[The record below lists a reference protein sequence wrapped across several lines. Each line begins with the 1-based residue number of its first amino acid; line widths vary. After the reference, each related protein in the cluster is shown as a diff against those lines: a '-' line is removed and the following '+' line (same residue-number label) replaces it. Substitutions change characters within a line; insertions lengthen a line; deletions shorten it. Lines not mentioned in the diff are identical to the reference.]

1 MKTRLKNLLALPEF
15 SAVSSVPFSL
25 KDKKPFLL
33 ARPAFV
39 LLAFVLS
46 MMFFGV
52 GAVGVPNEAHAFGPT
67 ECAAS
72 RKGSNLGCTAAD
84 VSITGIAIS
93 AGGPTSCVG
102 GTTVPLNLDVTV
114 NFAVPDRWD
123 IGIFLVNDG
132 LSPKLLPGG
141 GGAVSCSVGILP
153 TTAPFLNLDPGPW
166 GGILDACGDGNGSI
180 SGGTGS
186 GVVTMTGVPV
196 SCKAITSSGG
206 KLYIP
211 FVVTW
216 DNQSSPVG
224 GLCTSILDPVP
235 NTTSKCNSPDTTVA
249 ADVAYGTVDLVI
261 LPDITKTDGL
271 ATITAGD
278 TINYSVVIT
287 NTTGDTLSGAV
298 FKDPAVTN
306 LTVNSLVCAAGG
318 GATCPASPTIADMQG
333 AGITIPAMPVNG
345 SVTFTINATL
355 SAAAPAGTL
364 TNTATVTVN
373 GQTNSVSD
381 IDTVRTKFVVTKS
394 FAPASISAGSAS
406 VLSVTLQNTNL
417 AAATGVA
424 FTDNYPVNMV
434 NTATPGVTNT
444 CGGVATAVAGGSMLQ
459 LSGGTIPSG
468 GSCTVTVNVTSAVSG
483 SYTNNTGGITSTEGY
498 VGDTVSAIL
507 SVGASSLAN
516 STKTVEDQNGGDQNP
531 GDVMRYT
538 ITLTES
544 AGFDAVG
551 VSLTDTIPA
560 TLTGMTVVTC
570 PGGATCNVV
579 GQTLTVTNITVPASS
594 SVTVL
599 FDATIVMGTP
609 PGTTIDNCATIT
621 NPGGTGA
628 APCAPT
634 IMVSASAVPGT
645 GNKPLY
651 LYDATSA
658 PAYKTSRTK
667 PAGLVGTAT
676 LVRSGGTRT
685 WTQNPALAS
694 SVTISPAVS
703 PTIPVNLYLASNTA
717 SESRTVQVSLVCS
730 GGGTTFTQTKIFDGL
745 VINNPY
751 LPTAPPALVTF
762 NLPLVAAQ
770 ACAAGQTWNLTV
782 TNNTAGGG
790 TRNVIVYPMSGVNNS
805 SVSLPS
811 LNVINVDSV
820 NSYDAAYPA
829 VTTPASGYYAGGQTV
844 YARAVVSDPFG
855 SFDITSAAVTIT
867 NPLGTPVVVG
877 AAMMQVADS
886 GAATK
891 TYEYFYV
898 IPTTGPAGFWTTSV
912 MAKEGT
918 EDNVSDSG
926 AGAFT
931 LGLPSFTVVKS
942 TFVYSDPVNGTTN
955 PKAIPGAY
963 MLYTVQTIN
972 SGYGSAQAV
981 VMTDPVPANTEL
993 FVGDIGG
1000 VGSGP
1005 VLFVDGGVASG
1016 LTYTFISLASGA
1028 DSPSFSNNGGAT
1040 YTYTPVPV
1048 PVVNGFDANVTNVKV
1063 SMGASFNAAIGFSYP
1078 SFSLRFRVRVK

>member
-1 MKTRLKNLLALPEF
+1 MSF
-15 SAVSSVPFSL
+15 MVV
-25 KDKKPFLL
+25 
-33 ARPAFV
+33 
-39 LLAFVLS
+39 
-46 MMFFGV
+46 V
-52 GAVGVPNEAHAFGPT
+52 GGVPDNAHAFGVT

-84 VSITGIAIS
+84 VSITGIAIA

-102 GTTVPLNLDVTV
+102 GTTIPLDLDITV

-132 LSPKLLPGG
+132 LNPRLLPAG
-141 GGAVSCSVGILP
+141 GGATSCTVGILP

-166 GGILDACGDGNGSI
+166 GGILDTCGDGNGTI

-186 GVVTMTGVPV
+186 GVYTMTGVPV

-206 KLYIP
+206 KLYVP
-211 FVVTW
+211 FVVSW

-224 GLCTSILDPVP
+224 GLCTSIADPVP
-235 NTTSKCNSPDTTVA
+235 NTTSKCNSPDVTLPA
-249 ADVAYGTVDLVI
+249 EVAYGTVNLVV
-261 LPDITKTDGL
+261 LPAITKTDGL
-271 ATITAGD
+271 AVITAGD
-278 TINYSVVIT
+278 TANYSVVIT

-298 FKDPAVTN
+298 FKDPAVAN
-306 LTVNSLVCAAGG
+306 LTANSLVCAAAG

-381 IDTVRTKFVVTKS
+381 VDTVLTKFVVTKS
-394 FAPASISAGSAS
+394 FVPASISAGGAS
-406 VLSVTLQNTNL
+406 VMSVTLQNTNL

-424 FTDNYPVNMV
+424 FNDVYPVNMV
-434 NTATPGVTNT
+434 NTAAPGVTNT
-444 CGGVATAVAGGSMLQ
+444 CGGVATAAAGGNSLQ

-468 GSCTVTVNVTSAVSG
+468 GSCTVTVNVTSAISG
-483 SYTNNTGGITSTEGY
+483 AYNNSTGGVTSAEGY
-498 VGDTVSAIL
+498 TGDPATATL
-507 SVGASSLAN
+507 SVGVSNLSGSA
-516 STKTVEDQNGGDQNP
+516 KTVEDQNGGDQNP

-544 AGFDAVG
+544 AGFDAAG
-551 VSLTDTIPA
+551 VSVTDTIPA
-560 TLTGMTVVTC
+560 TLTGMTVVIC
-570 PGGATCNVV
+570 PPGATCNVV
-579 GQTLTVTNITVPASS
+579 GQTLTVTNVTVPASG
-594 SVTVL
+594 SVTVI
-599 FDATIVMGTP
+599 FDATIVLGTP
-609 PGTTIDNCATIT
+609 AGTTIDNCATIT

-628 APCAPT
+628 APCGPT

-651 LYDATSA
+651 LYDATSV

-676 LVRSGGTRT
+676 LVRSGGART

-694 SVTISPAVS
+694 AVTISPAVS
-703 PTIPVNLYLASNTA
+703 PTIPVDLYLASNTA
-717 SESRTVQVSLVCS
+717 SENRTVQVSLVCS
-730 GGGTTFTQTKIFDGL
+730 GGGTTFTQTKIFDGT
-745 VINNPY
+745 VVNNPY

-762 NLPLVAAQ
+762 NLPIAAAQ

-782 TNNTAGGG
+782 TNNTGGGG
-790 TRNVIVYPMSGVNNS
+790 TRNVIVYPMSGANNS

-811 LNVINVDSV
+811 LNVVNVDTV

-844 YARAVVSDPFG
+844 YSRAVVSDPFG
-855 SFDITSAAVTIT
+855 TFDITSALITIT
-867 NPLGTPVVVG
+867 DPLGTPVVVD
-877 AAMMQVADS
+877 AAMTQVADS

-891 TYEYFYV
+891 TYEYSYV

-912 MAKEGT
+912 TAKEGT
-918 EDNVSDSG
+918 ENNVSDSG
-926 AGAFT
+926 TGSFT
-931 LGLPSFTVVKS
+931 IGLPSITVVKS
-942 TFVYSDPVNGTTN
+942 TAVYSDPVNGAVN

-963 MLYTVQTIN
+963 MLYTVQAIN

-993 FVGDIGG
+993 FVGDIGAP
-1000 VGSGP
+1000 GSGP
-1005 VLFVDGGVASG
+1005 VLFTDGGVASG

-1028 DSPSFSNNGGAT
+1028 DDVSFSNDGGAT
-1040 YTYTPVPV
+1040 YLYIPVPDAD
-1048 PVVNGFDANVTNVKV
+1048 GFDANVTNIKV

-1078 SFSLRFRVRVK
+1078 SFSLKFRVRVK